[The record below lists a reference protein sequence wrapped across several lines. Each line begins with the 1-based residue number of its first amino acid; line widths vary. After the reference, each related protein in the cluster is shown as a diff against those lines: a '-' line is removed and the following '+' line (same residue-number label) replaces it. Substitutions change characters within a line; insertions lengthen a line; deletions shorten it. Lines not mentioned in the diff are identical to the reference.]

1 MENNQS
7 LSSITEKQK
16 LDDDRALVRKA
27 KQNITAFEELY
38 QRYVQAVYKYFYN
51 RTGNRFESED
61 LTEQTF
67 MAAMEGIIQ
76 YHERGIFAAWLFSIA
91 RKKAADHFRRK
102 IHQPLQ
108 EIPDEI
114 PVNSDFLNDIILS
127 ERQKAIAVIFQTLSE
142 EEKEL
147 IRLRYVA
154 DLSFASIGRL
164 LHRSEG
170 SVKKATYRIIQ
181 RMRVQLE
188 EKNE

>member
-7 LSSITEKQK
+7 IPSITEKQNS
-16 LDDDRALVRKA
+16 DDDRVLVKKA
-27 KQNITAFEELY
+27 KQDITAFEELY

-51 RTGNRFESED
+51 RTGNRFEAED

-76 YHERGIFAAWLFSIA
+76 YRERGVFAAWLFSIA

-102 IHQPLQ
+102 TNKPLQ
-108 EIPDEI
+108 EIHEEI
-114 PVNSDFLNDIILS
+114 PVNSDFLNDIILT
-127 ERQKAIAVIFQTLSE
+127 ECQRAITTIFQSLPE
-142 EEKEL
+142 KEKEL

-154 DLSFASIGRL
+154 DLSFASIGQL